1 MRRKSAANRRRST
14 RWQLRTCVFCSDL
27 STTLRLVHGVHF
39 QLVHFT
45 FHSRQPSA
53 GFTAMSDYSPFM
65 SATLPRDEQRP
76 SGRDLDA
83 LEKARPTAPSP
94 QKRPLRIAIVTENF
108 LPKIDGV
115 TRTLAMLLEHLQ
127 AEGHEAM
134 VLGPATP
141 LVRSRLAHPLIPPS
155 GTERVLEQKTYAGAE
170 VVATKGIPLLGVY
183 RGLGLNF
190 LRPRF
195 IRKLRKCSCMA

>member
-1 MRRKSAANRRRST
+1 MATASPLLAPSKAA
-14 RWQLRTCVFCSDL
+14 L
-27 STTLRLVHGVHF
+27 
-39 QLVHFT
+39 
-45 FHSRQPSA
+45 
-53 GFTAMSDYSPFM
+53 
-65 SATLPRDEQRP
+65 RP

-83 LEKARPTAPSP
+83 LEEARPSPFVAPIKSDSDLKSNIRP
-94 QKRPLRIAIVTENF
+94 RRPLRVAIVTENF

-141 LVRSRLAHPLIPPS
+141 LVRIGVKIAHFRLAADS
-155 GTERVLEQKTYAGAE
+155 DFRNQKTYAGAE

-195 IRKLRKCSCMA
+195 IRKLRASGLPRLFAHVSPLTGTILQASSSRM

>member
-1 MRRKSAANRRRST
+1 M
-14 RWQLRTCVFCSDL
+14 QLIHDA
-27 STTLRLVHGVHF
+27 HF
-39 QLVHFT
+39 QLVHFAIY
-45 FHSRQPSA
+45 SA
-53 GFTAMSDYSPFM
+53 GLTAAMSDYSPLM

-141 LVRSRLAHPLIPPS
+141 LVRSHLARPLMLP
-155 GTERVLEQKTYAGAE
+155 GT
-170 VVATKGIPLLGVY
+170 
-183 RGLGLNF
+183 
-190 LRPRF
+190 
-195 IRKLRKCSCMA
+195 

>member
-1 MRRKSAANRRRST
+1 
-14 RWQLRTCVFCSDL
+14 
-27 STTLRLVHGVHF
+27 
-39 QLVHFT
+39 
-45 FHSRQPSA
+45 
-53 GFTAMSDYSPFM
+53 MSDFSPLM
-65 SATLPRDEQRP
+65 SATLPQDEQRP

-83 LEKARPTAPSP
+83 LEKARTTASSP

-141 LVRSRLAHPLIPPS
+141 LVRSHLANSHMLPS
-155 GTERVLEQKTYAGAE
+155 GTERVLEQRSYAGAE

-190 LRPRF
+190 LRPKF
-195 IRKLRKCSCMA
+195 IRKLRKHSYMA

>member
-1 MRRKSAANRRRST
+1 
-14 RWQLRTCVFCSDL
+14 
-27 STTLRLVHGVHF
+27 
-39 QLVHFT
+39 
-45 FHSRQPSA
+45 
-53 GFTAMSDYSPFM
+53 MSDFSPLM
-65 SATLPRDEQRP
+65 SATLPQDEQRP

-83 LEKARPTAPSP
+83 LEKTRTTASSP

-141 LVRSRLAHPLIPPS
+141 LVRSHLAILTCYLRELNACLNRNRTPVRKS
-155 GTERVLEQKTYAGAE
+155 SRQKA
-170 VVATKGIPLLGVY
+170 
-183 RGLGLNF
+183 F
-190 LRPRF
+190 L
-195 IRKLRKCSCMA
+195 CWACTADSV